1 MICALSAAIWA
12 LATSRAASAPS
23 NSSRLVAFACNR
35 ALLSFVLA
43 LRERSLGLPLGA
55 LRLQAR
61 QRRPVGLDPRP
72 VDAGVDL
79 GQEVAVL
86 HLVADLD
93 VDLPELARDLGADVD
108 VLQRLQRAER
118 GDRILDRAAGD
129 RSRGE
134 AGVGAGLLAQ
144 IAPGRKQPD
153 QQHRRDADQQTS
165 HRYPLPSVELRAAT
179 GAVASPGRQHAVQEQ
194 PRDGADQPRH
204 RQLRQLHQAGA
215 DHAVQQ
221 HGHRLRIDLRPIV
234 AARDAALEVGAQQ
247 RQHPDPQLAQRVAPA
262 ARQLGST
269 TREQAERREVLGL
282 DLDQHL
288 DHAPQLVRRIRGRS
302 GRRREPGI
310 EQVDR
315 LREAR
320 GDQLLLGGEVAVEG
334 GAPDASPADHVLD
347 LHRLGGCLPQQHG
360 RGLQD
365 LLPARRAPRPLI
377 ILRRHINGTH
387 EFHLCRIAALCQR
400 APLVRWR

>member
-1 MICALSAAIWA
+1 M
-12 LATSRAASAPS
+12 
-23 NSSRLVAFACNR
+23 AFACNKS
-35 ALLSFVLA
+35 LLPFVLA

-144 IAPGRKQPD
+144 IAPARKQPD

-165 HRYPLPSVELRAAT
+165 HPIPSPPLSFARRPAPLPRPGASTPSRSSPEMAPISRGIGSSGSCIRPARTMPFNST
-179 GAVASPGRQHAVQEQ
+179 GIASGSTSA
-194 PRDGADQPRH
+194 
-204 RQLRQLHQAGA
+204 
-215 DHAVQQ
+215 
-221 HGHRLRIDLRPIV
+221 PIV

-247 RQHPDPQLAQRVAPA
+247 RQHPEPQLAQRVAPA

-269 TREQAERREVLGL
+269 TREQAQGREVLGL